1 MKIWDVAIETKK
13 GPVEETGQFFDEW
26 ISNTERVQLADDIW
40 VGRLEEELANDVI
53 ERCEPPG
60 MLGAPGP
67 FQMYSFVRDVAV
79 RAGDVSTW
87 DYEQSLQLCIMLSRL
102 VHPTTVSTGYAA
114 RVRFLEEGTVGL
126 ITPGPVKGQGAYAF
140 ISGENHRNWLTRA
153 ELRELSTLLERPF
166 SSLPERVRLACW
178 YHEFAATLYY
188 VEVRW
193 PLICTGLEALTETD
207 KYNLTGQFV
216 RRVARLARV
225 LEVGGFD
232 ESDALAAYQIRS
244 ALVHGQ
250 GFLNLPR
257 IELSEGRPEI
267 NGYPERIHLYSKLET
282 ILRLA
287 LKRAVAGY
295 DFSDLFKDEPTIRQY
310 FEGPRL
316 TKPALI
322 KAVVGTRDILPPS
335 SDSWNF
341 VEATARDVFRLYGFS
356 EIRTPIIEDLQ
367 LFQRAVGEETDIVAK
382 EMFTWEDRG
391 RADREKEQWLA
402 LRPENTAGTVRAYIE
417 HRLWDR
423 GLNKLYYIGPQFRRE
438 RPQKGRYRQFYQ
450 IGAEVI
456 GPASAG
462 SESPARD
469 AEVLEML
476 ATLLDRLGITDWNL
490 ELNSVGTSAD
500 RVAFNDALRKA
511 LDPVKDKMCT
521 DCQRR
526 AVTNPL
532 RVFDCKVPEDQPII
546 ETLPRITQ
554 FLGED
559 SRKHFD
565 AVQEILT
572 KVGVEF
578 HINSRLVRGLDYY
591 TRTAFEFTHGALGA
605 QNAILGGGRYDGLSE
620 ALGGPAAPGI
630 GFAIGEDRLVMSL
643 KETAEGVLRKPDV
656 YVAAMAG
663 MNGEA
668 ARLARE
674 LRRHDLVVEL
684 GDDSFRLKKSFEA
697 ATKAGAKYILIV
709 GENEVKADAFALKNL
724 SSGEQVQVAR
734 GELAGKIRGQ

>member
-1 MKIWDVAIETKK
+1 M
-13 GPVEETGQFFDEW
+13 
-26 ISNTERVQLADDIW
+26 
-40 VGRLEEELANDVI
+40 
-53 ERCEPPG
+53 
-60 MLGAPGP
+60 
-67 FQMYSFVRDVAV
+67 
-79 RAGDVSTW
+79 
-87 DYEQSLQLCIMLSRL
+87 
-102 VHPTTVSTGYAA
+102 
-114 RVRFLEEGTVGL
+114 
-126 ITPGPVKGQGAYAF
+126 
-140 ISGENHRNWLTRA
+140 
-153 ELRELSTLLERPF
+153 
-166 SSLPERVRLACW
+166 
-178 YHEFAATLYY
+178 
-188 VEVRW
+188 
-193 PLICTGLEALTETD
+193 
-207 KYNLTGQFV
+207 
-216 RRVARLARV
+216 
-225 LEVGGFD
+225 
-232 ESDALAAYQIRS
+232 
-244 ALVHGQ
+244 
-250 GFLNLPR
+250 
-257 IELSEGRPEI
+257 
-267 NGYPERIHLYSKLET
+267 
-282 ILRLA
+282 
-287 LKRAVAGY
+287 
-295 DFSDLFKDEPTIRQY
+295 
-310 FEGPRL
+310 
-316 TKPALI
+316 I
-322 KAVVGTRDILPPS
+322 KAVRGTRDLLPPETAL
-335 SDSWNF
+335 WNF
-341 VEATARDVFRLYGFS
+341 VEAAVRDVFRAYNFQ
-356 EIRTPIIEDLQ
+356 EIRTPIFESTE
-367 LFQRAVGEETDIVAK
+367 LFARGVGEETDVVSK
-382 EMFTWEDRG
+382 EMYTWEDPQQRYVQMRESYIEAFNAFKEG
-391 RADREKEQWLA
+391 RESEKTVPLSLLA
-402 LRPENTAGTVRAYIE
+402 GTQSLTLRPENTAGVVRAYIQHDLE
-417 HRLWDR
+417 KR

-456 GPASAG
+456 GPKAAG

-656 YVAAMAG
+656 YIAAMSG

-697 ATKAGAKYILIV
+697 ATKAGATYILIV

-724 SSGEQVQVAR
+724 ATGEQVQVAR
-734 GELAGKIRGQ
+734 GDLARKIRGQ